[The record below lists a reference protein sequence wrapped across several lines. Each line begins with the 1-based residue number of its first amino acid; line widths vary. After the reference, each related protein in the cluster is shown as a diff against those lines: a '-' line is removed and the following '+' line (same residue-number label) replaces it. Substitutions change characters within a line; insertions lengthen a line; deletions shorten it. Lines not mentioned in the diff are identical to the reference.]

1 MFKKVLSEDSL
12 VAIILTSITCVT
24 VAYCAKC
31 VKDSVKAMAVT
42 KIDPTLIDFLKSI
55 QPNKD

>member
-12 VAIILTSITCVT
+12 VAIILTSLTCAT

-31 VKDSVKAMAVT
+31 AKDSVKAMAVT

-55 QPNKD
+55 QSNKD